1 MAEGSQETEDQS
13 VQVPRASTAPALPA
27 IITTTTTVRSRKD
40 GQRNDD
46 NSFTND
52 NPSVATPGLLRTSQS
67 FPVGSVV
74 SDNASG
80 SSANQQDS
88 KRNARSP
95 IQSNTYGRN
104 SISSPT
110 LYGPSADSSAIDP
123 LSQHIIK
130 RTNTERSIPLKLL
143 GRASYEAEAGGT
155 NDYSPAEQGSIPGN
169 PVLRQRPPKEKK
181 YVPYVSFSSTFKR
194 SLSFHCPPTHA
205 PLSAAPLKSI
215 VFPLQQQSSP
225 LFTEQLSH
233 NNEAYL

>member
-123 LSQHIIK
+123 LSQ
-130 RTNTERSIPLKLL
+130 
-143 GRASYEAEAGGT
+143 
-155 NDYSPAEQGSIPGN
+155 
-169 PVLRQRPPKEKK
+169 
-181 YVPYVSFSSTFKR
+181 VSFFAFPTLQCNVMQSKSIEDLCATGELSI
-194 SLSFHCPPTHA
+194 SLSA
-205 PLSAAPLKSI
+205 PIPNDRFL
-215 VFPLQQQSSP
+215 
-225 LFTEQLSH
+225 
-233 NNEAYL
+233 